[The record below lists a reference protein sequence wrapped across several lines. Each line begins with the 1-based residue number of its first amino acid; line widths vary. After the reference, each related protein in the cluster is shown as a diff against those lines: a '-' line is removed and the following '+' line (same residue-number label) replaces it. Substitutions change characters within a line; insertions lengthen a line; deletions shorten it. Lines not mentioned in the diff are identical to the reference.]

1 MTSIK
6 KFAFIC
12 LTTLFLGIPV
22 AQAEI
27 PTGERT
33 VTLESPSGEKVNIGT
48 ISIQPVADKF
58 TFNFTLNESV
68 MGDHFLSMRPFKC
81 LDGETM
87 YCHLGYPYNKKSEF
101 DADHFTDLEYEFL
114 FIVRSPN
121 DYGIDPYHGRY
132 FVIKEQDGA
141 LIGEVRAVDLDILA
155 APPEDGIVYPIT
167 EAELDPIA
175 LETERFPNIRIQ

>member
-1 MTSIK
+1 MTLIK
-6 KFAFIC
+6 TLALTC
-12 LTTLFLGIPV
+12 LTTLFLGISM
-22 AQAEI
+22 ARAEI

-33 VTLESPSGEKVNIGT
+33 VTLESPSGEQVIIGT
-48 ISIQPVADKF
+48 ISIQPDGDKF
-58 TFNFTLNESV
+58 AFDFTLNESV

-87 YCHLGYPYNKKSEF
+87 YCHLGYPYDKKSEF
-101 DADHFTDLEYEFL
+101 GAAHFTDLEYEFL

-132 FVIKEQDGA
+132 FVLKEQDGA
-141 LIGEVRAVDLDILA
+141 LVGEVRAVDLDILA

-167 EAELDPIA
+167 EAELDSIA